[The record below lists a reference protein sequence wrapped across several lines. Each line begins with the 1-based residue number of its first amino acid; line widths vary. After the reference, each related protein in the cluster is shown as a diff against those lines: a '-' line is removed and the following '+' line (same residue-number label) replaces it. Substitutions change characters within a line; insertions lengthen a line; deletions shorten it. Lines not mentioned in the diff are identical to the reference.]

1 MNVNLIST
9 TENKLLERK
18 EIVAEVSFD
27 GATPKR
33 TELKAAVCQK
43 VAANPDMAV
52 IRMVESAY
60 GRKAVRVTL
69 HAYSAKEKLM
79 EMEPIHIK
87 VREGVMAKPEK
98 KKKAAPPPK
107 KKKV

>member
-18 EIVAEVSFD
+18 EIVAEVIFD

-33 TELKAAVCQK
+33 AELKGAVCQK
-43 VAANPDMAV
+43 VAANPELAV
-52 IRMVESAY
+52 VRMVESAY

-69 HAYSAKEKLM
+69 YAYATKERLTDI
-79 EMEPIHIK
+79 EPVHIK

-98 KKKAAPPPK
+98 KKKAAPASK
-107 KKKV
+107 KKKA